1 MSLSLATKVRNVV
14 AGHLGIEADRL
25 ADEARWDDLG
35 ADWLDRLELLIMI
48 EDQLPEL
55 EINDEVVEN
64 IETVGDLMRALED
77 ARSVTDG
84 VRMQDHPGFAR

>member
-1 MSLSLATKVRNVV
+1 MNLSLATKVRNVV
-14 AGHLGIEADRL
+14 AGHLGIEADLL
-25 ADEARWDDLG
+25 ADEARLDDLG
-35 ADWLDRLELLIMI
+35 ADWLDRLELLIVI

-55 EINDEVVEN
+55 EIDDEVVER

-84 VRMQDHPGFAR
+84 VRMQDHPGLAR